1 VEGTD
6 MLPRYSKSIKKRYFG
21 MQWVAKQEGSPF
33 ELSFE
38 GSYHYFLKDGYPR
51 LCAYCGRAPDFGKVW
66 GLDRIDSSLGHIP
79 GNLVPCCSSHYESQQ
94 LSCQASKSN
103 FSLLAW
109 MERSMSRANGGI
121 VPFRVVER
129 RLERIYTLAKEL
141 ASIEAEKENPN
152 G

>member
-1 VEGTD
+1 MSD
-6 MLPRYSKSIKKRYFG
+6 YSKSIKKRYFG
-21 MQWVAKQEGSPF
+21 MRWTDQQEGRQFGF
-33 ELSFE
+33 ENPTQAI
-38 GSYHYFLKDGYPR
+38 HYYLKDGYPR

>member
-1 VEGTD
+1 MTPYD
-6 MLPRYSKSIKKRYFG
+6 KSIRKRFFG
-21 MQWVAKQEGSPF
+21 MRWVSQQEQTPF
-33 ELSFE
+33 GFLTPTDAA
-38 GSYHYFLKDGYPR
+38 HYYLKDGQSRP
-51 LCAYCGRAPDFGKVW
+51 CAYCGRIPEQDKVW